1 MPESLPLAAYRIPQH
16 WLALFKILTINFLAG
31 GQMNNH
37 HFKGNRV
44 TTALLLAAGSGNRL
58 QPLTDSIPKCLIEIN
73 GRPILERLI
82 DNLCDNGFKRL
93 VIVVG
98 YMHHCIRR
106 FVNEY
111 AGDLTIEFITNPLYQ
126 TTNNIYSLW
135 LARNKIQELFLLVES
150 DLVFESSQLEGL
162 LYPNKIAIS
171 RMQPWMNGT
180 TITIDSLN
188 RVQAFGMGGNGYTE
202 ITRYK
207 TVNIY
212 SLSDSTWRKVVER
225 LELHISSGKVNEYYE
240 VVFKEMIA
248 DGSLSMDGVFFDPE
262 RWYEID
268 TPADLANAE
277 RILEETDTY
286 PEVY

>member
-1 MPESLPLAAYRIPQH
+1 M
-16 WLALFKILTINFLAG
+16 
-31 GQMNNH
+31 MNNN

-82 DNLCDNGFKRL
+82 DNLCDNGLKRL

-286 PEVY
+286 PEAY

>member
-1 MPESLPLAAYRIPQH
+1 ME
-16 WLALFKILTINFLAG
+16 
-31 GQMNNH
+31 
-37 HFKGNRV
+37 NRV

-82 DNLCDNGFKRL
+82 DNLYDNGFKRL

-98 YMHHCIRR
+98 YMDHCIQR

-111 AGDLTIEFITNPLYQ
+111 AGDLTIELINNPLFQ

-135 LARNKIQELFLLVES
+135 LARNKIRESFLLVES
-150 DLVFESSQLEGL
+150 DLVFESSQLDGL

-180 TITIDSLN
+180 TITMDSLN
-188 RVQAFGMGGNGYTE
+188 RVQAFGMGSNGYTE

-212 SLSDSTWRKVVER
+212 SLSASSWQNVIEQ
-225 LELHISSGKVNEYYE
+225 LELYISSGKVNEYYE
-240 VVFKEMIA
+240 VVFKTMIA
-248 DGSLSMDGVFFDPE
+248 DGSLSMNGVFFDPE
-262 RWYEID
+262 CWYEID
-268 TPADLANAE
+268 TPVDLANAE

-286 PEVY
+286 PEAF

>member
-1 MPESLPLAAYRIPQH
+1 
-16 WLALFKILTINFLAG
+16 
-31 GQMNNH
+31 MNNH

-98 YMHHCIRR
+98 YMDHCIRR

-286 PEVY
+286 PEAY

>member
-1 MPESLPLAAYRIPQH
+1 
-16 WLALFKILTINFLAG
+16 
-31 GQMNNH
+31 MNNH

-98 YMHHCIRR
+98 YMDHCIRR

-135 LARNKIQELFLLVES
+135 LARNKIQESFLLVES

-286 PEVY
+286 PEAY

>member
-1 MPESLPLAAYRIPQH
+1 MKS
-16 WLALFKILTINFLAG
+16 N
-31 GQMNNH
+31 
-37 HFKGNRV
+37 HFKANRI
-44 TTALLLAAGSGNRL
+44 TTALLLAAGIGNRL
-58 QPLTDSIPKCLIEIN
+58 QPFTDSVPKCLLKIN
-73 GRPILERLI
+73 GRPILGRLM

-98 YMHHCIRR
+98 YLENRIRR

-111 AGDLTIEFITNPLYQ
+111 VGDDLTIEFITNPLFQ

-135 LARNKIQELFLLVES
+135 LARNKIRESFLLAES
-150 DLVFESSQLEGL
+150 DLVFDASQLEGL

-180 TITIDSLN
+180 TITLDSLN
-188 RVQAFGMGGNGYTE
+188 RVSAFGMGSAESVG
-202 ITRYK
+202 TRYK
-207 TVNIY
+207 TVNLY
-212 SLSDSTWRKVVER
+212 SLSDSSWRKVVER
-225 LELHISSGKVNEYYE
+225 LELYISSGKINEYYE

-268 TPADLANAE
+268 TPADIVNAE
-277 RILEETDTY
+277 RILGKPTRL
-286 PEVY
+286 PGFV

>member
-1 MPESLPLAAYRIPQH
+1 
-16 WLALFKILTINFLAG
+16 
-31 GQMNNH
+31 MNNH

-268 TPADLANAE
+268 TPADLENAE

-286 PEVY
+286 PEAC

>member
-1 MPESLPLAAYRIPQH
+1 M
-16 WLALFKILTINFLAG
+16 
-31 GQMNNH
+31 MNNN

-98 YMHHCIRR
+98 YMDHCIQR

-135 LARNKIQELFLLVES
+135 LARNKIQESFLLVES

-286 PEVY
+286 PEAY

>member
-1 MPESLPLAAYRIPQH
+1 
-16 WLALFKILTINFLAG
+16 
-31 GQMNNH
+31 MNNH

-207 TVNIY
+207 TVNMY

-286 PEVY
+286 PEAY

>member
-1 MPESLPLAAYRIPQH
+1 
-16 WLALFKILTINFLAG
+16 
-31 GQMNNH
+31 MNNH

-135 LARNKIQELFLLVES
+135 LARNKIQESFLLVES

-240 VVFKEMIA
+240 VVFKEMVV

-286 PEVY
+286 PEAY

>member
-1 MPESLPLAAYRIPQH
+1 
-16 WLALFKILTINFLAG
+16 
-31 GQMNNH
+31 MNNN

-58 QPLTDSIPKCLIEIN
+58 QPLTDAIPKCLIEIN

-82 DNLCDNGFKRL
+82 DNLYDNGFKRL

-98 YMHHCIRR
+98 YMDHCIRR

-135 LARNKIQELFLLVES
+135 LARNKIQESFLLVES

-171 RMQPWMNGT
+171 RMQPWMNGAT
-180 TITIDSLN
+180 VTMDSLG
-188 RVQAFGMGGNGYTE
+188 RVQAFGTAGAGEGPC
-202 ITRYK
+202 YK

-212 SLSDSTWRKVVER
+212 SLSASSWQNVIEQ
-225 LELHISSGKVNEYYE
+225 LELYISSGKVNEYYE
-240 VVFKEMIA
+240 VVFKTMIA

-277 RILEETDTY
+277 LILEETDTY
-286 PEVY
+286 PEAY

>member
-1 MPESLPLAAYRIPQH
+1 
-16 WLALFKILTINFLAG
+16 
-31 GQMNNH
+31 MNNH

-277 RILEETDTY
+277 LILEETDTY
-286 PEVY
+286 PEAF

>member
-1 MPESLPLAAYRIPQH
+1 
-16 WLALFKILTINFLAG
+16 
-31 GQMNNH
+31 
-37 HFKGNRV
+37 
-44 TTALLLAAGSGNRL
+44 
-58 QPLTDSIPKCLIEIN
+58 LTDFIPKCLIEIN

-82 DNLCDNGFKRL
+82 DNLCDNGFMRL

-98 YMHHCIRR
+98 YMDHCIRR

-135 LARNKIQELFLLVES
+135 LARNKIRESFLLVES

-286 PEVY
+286 PEAY

>member
-1 MPESLPLAAYRIPQH
+1 
-16 WLALFKILTINFLAG
+16 
-31 GQMNNH
+31 MNNH

-98 YMHHCIRR
+98 YMDHCIRR

-111 AGDLTIEFITNPLYQ
+111 AGDLAIEFIANPLYQ
-126 TTNNIYSLW
+126 MTNNIYSLW
-135 LARNKIQELFLLVES
+135 LARNKIQESFLLVES

-180 TITIDSLN
+180 TITMDSLN
-188 RVQAFGMGGNGYTE
+188 RVQAFGMGSNGYTE

-286 PEVY
+286 PEAY

>member
-1 MPESLPLAAYRIPQH
+1 
-16 WLALFKILTINFLAG
+16 
-31 GQMNNH
+31 MNNH

-212 SLSDSTWRKVVER
+212 SLSDSSWRKAVER

-286 PEVY
+286 PEAY